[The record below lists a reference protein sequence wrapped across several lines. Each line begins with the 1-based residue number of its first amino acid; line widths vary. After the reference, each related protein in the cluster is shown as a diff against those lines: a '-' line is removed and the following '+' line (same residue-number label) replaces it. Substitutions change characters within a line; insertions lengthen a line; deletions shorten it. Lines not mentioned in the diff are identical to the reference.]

1 GQETDK
7 DWINTHSAKIR
18 YGSSTIA
25 IRYFPLEK
33 RTSST
38 EIRGIVEPYVI
49 FCNFLLFYVK
59 TKSKSF
65 SLSLAFVYL
74 LSD

>member
-1 GQETDK
+1 QETDK

-49 FCNFLLFYVK
+49 FCNFFAFLCKNQKQIILIISCVCL
-59 TKSKSF
+59 S
-65 SLSLAFVYL
+65 SL
-74 LSD
+74 